1 MVKEGAKFGGLA
13 VLGSLGVL
21 VLAIVIGSM
30 WIFGWGFFQRST
42 ANFRG
47 ETEQI
52 EKTRANGDYRIAA
65 YDHFFNLCAS
75 VQSKEATI
83 KALEKELERKPG
95 PSESRV
101 EQIYASITANEAIRA
116 ETINQYNVDA
126 EKTATIG
133 QFKASNLPYELNA
146 NTEETSCHY

>member
-1 MVKEGAKFGGLA
+1 MKEGAKYGGLA

-21 VLAIVIGSM
+21 IVTILVASM

-75 VQSKEATI
+75 VQSKETTI
-83 KALEKELERKPG
+83 KALEKELHRKPG
-95 PSESRV
+95 PSEART
-101 EQIYASITANEAIRA
+101 EQIYGAITANEAIRA

-126 EKTATIG
+126 EKAATIG
-133 QFKASNLPYELNA
+133 QFKASNLPYELNVNA
-146 NTEETSCHY
+146 KETSCRY

>member
-30 WIFGWGFFQRST
+30 WIFGWGLFQRST

-52 EKTRANGDYRIAA
+52 EKTKANG
-65 YDHFFNLCAS
+65 
-75 VQSKEATI
+75 
-83 KALEKELERKPG
+83 
-95 PSESRV
+95 
-101 EQIYASITANEAIRA
+101 ITA
-116 ETINQYNVDA
+116 
-126 EKTATIG
+126 
-133 QFKASNLPYELNA
+133 
-146 NTEETSCHY
+146 